1 MAGPGC
7 LMYSVVLSYERHPEL
22 RMLDRAHHWVLSRMA
37 SALMSL
43 GIPAELRGTSDLSV
57 DGLKVSGNSLRCKRD
72 HFLYHGT
79 LLYDFDLSIVG
90 ELLRMP
96 PRQPD
101 YRAGREHGQF
111 LANLPVSNAELRM
124 AVATVFAAEEQLATW
139 PREATARLV
148 ASRYSRDDWNLRL

>member
-22 RMLDRAHHWVLSRMA
+22 RMLDRAHHWVLSRVA
-37 SALMSL
+37 SALTSL
-43 GIPAELRGTSDLSV
+43 GIAAELRGTSDLAV
-57 DGLKVSGNSLRCKRD
+57 AGLKVSGNSLRCKRD

-79 LLYDFDLSIVG
+79 LLYDFDLRVMD

-101 YRAGREHGQF
+101 YRVGRQHGVF
-111 LANLPVSNAELRM
+111 LANLPVRGAELRL
-124 AVATVFAAEEQLATW
+124 AITTALAAEGQLAAW
-139 PREATARLV
+139 PEEATARLV
-148 ASRYSRDDWNLRL
+148 ATRYSRDDWNLGR